1 MQRRVLGHQAKLEA
15 EFRRSLQAM
24 RTEYRREAFD
34 ELGAESREALQE
46 YRKLREAS
54 EEQLVNALNDY
65 TRALQDGLRIVN
77 RAN

>member
-1 MQRRVLGHQAKLEA
+1 MDPIRYGGPAANVSSVLRSRLRRPVLRTQMASVEKDLEV
-15 EFRRSLQAM
+15 E
-24 RTEYRREAFD
+24 T
-34 ELGAESREALQE
+34 
-46 YRKLREAS
+46 KNREAS